1 MPLPPSFRH
10 LKHPKLL
17 FANFKNDL
25 FASLLEFIGTT
36 FFLLFAFG
44 GAQATSAQIAAS
56 PASADNKVI
65 QVFSISASFGLSLL
79 VSAWIWFRVTGGL
92 FNPDVAMCLFF
103 VGALGFVRFVLYVGA
118 ELVGAIV
125 AAAIVQALTKG
136 PLSINT
142 TLAQDINR
150 TQGLFMEMFATCGLC
165 LVVLMLAAE
174 KHRATPFAPVGIGLT
189 LFAGQLW
196 LTFYTGCAM
205 NTARAFGPAVV
216 SQFTNYHWIYWLG
229 PGLGSLLASA
239 IYALLKHY
247 HYLKLNPDQA
257 AENPK
262 MSPEDPVR
270 RLMDDHD
277 ESAQDGGGGST
288 QGNSKE
294 RENIQMT
301 NQTEMNGVVAGPSRI
316 GGEGRT
322 SQPGTSSGIQMV

>member
-1 MPLPPSFRH
+1 MS
-10 LKHPKLL
+10 
-17 FANFKNDL
+17 
-25 FASLLEFIGTT
+25 EC
-36 FFLLFAFG
+36 
-44 GAQATSAQIAAS
+44 
-56 PASADNKVI
+56 
-65 QVFSISASFGLSLL
+65 
-79 VSAWIWFRVTGGL
+79 VS
-92 FNPDVAMCLFF
+92 
-103 VGALGFVRFVLYVGA
+103 
-118 ELVGAIV
+118 
-125 AAAIVQALTKG
+125 
-136 PLSINT
+136 T